1 MKDSTG
7 ATQFLLI
14 PTKKIRGIE
23 SRSVRAR
30 GATNYFA
37 EAWKARGLTEK
48 VLGRAMPSDTMS
60 LAVNSEFGRT
70 QNQLH
75 IHIDCIR
82 ADVRKA
88 LHSQRSKITGR
99 WASLNKPLV
108 GHHYM
113 AMRIVGTD
121 ARRPQPFQAAG
132 AGHSGSENGH
142 GTTHAGGCRRGIGPR
157 GSWICHPGQ
166 SRRPRSRGQCERRGI
181 ARSPLRV
188 GPVKRC
194 QAVREL
200 HHCRPRVCVA
210 SSPKRRVGLEELFA

>member
-1 MKDSTG
+1 MKDFIG

-48 VLGRAMPSDTMS
+48 ALGRAMPSDTMS

-113 AMRIVGTD
+113 AMRIVGRTLVGHNPFKLL
-121 ARRPQPFQAAG
+121 ARGIPG
-132 AGHSGSENGH
+132 ARMDMGRHTLVVVGVALARGVPGFVILDS
-142 GTTHAGGCRRGIGPR
+142 HAG
-157 GSWICHPGQ
+157 
-166 SRRPRSRGQCERRGI
+166 
-181 ARSPLRV
+181 
-188 GPVKRC
+188 PV
-194 QAVREL
+194 
-200 HHCRPRVCVA
+200 HGDNA
-210 SSPKRRVGLEELFA
+210 SGEELQDHRCELAR